1 MARPNIVL
9 IMPDQQ
15 RADSLGCY
23 GNVFTRTPEVDR
35 LARQGVRFNRA
46 FTTWPVCT
54 PARGTMWS
62 GTYPHKHQLIDNVYG
77 VDDAFATL
85 AAVRTTVFDVL
96 KAAGYTTAHF
106 GKWHLGEKQPKYFD
120 VWEETFNSRVHHWIG
135 GVDSGVWRPG
145 LQTDRC
151 IQFLNSRKADD
162 PPFCMVQGYYP
173 PHDPYTAPK
182 EYFAHYRDKGVP
194 FAGYYASV
202 TAIDHEVGRILDAL
216 EHNGQRH
223 NTLVIF
229 FADHG
234 DTFFYRDDGEHKFVC
249 TDDSIRIPFVLS
261 WPAMLPPNTSR
272 EPMVGLQ
279 DLMPTVLDAAGV
291 TPPDGMHGKS
301 VLPIARGENAPW
313 RDHYYVQNRTH
324 RRSITQRAYR
334 TDDWKLIGSVEGG
347 AHALYDLK
355 RDPEEEWD
363 LFLTPREDVMNR
375 FRTEPSYAGKARE
388 LASGMRAAAQAI
400 DDSEGV
406 AIADRVLTALAG
418 R

>member
-35 LARQGVRFNRA
+35 MARQGVRFTRA

-62 GTYPHKHQLIDNVYG
+62 GTYPHRHKLIDNVYG
-77 VDDAFATL
+77 VDDAFATM
-85 AAVRTTVFDVL
+85 AGVSTTLFDVL
-96 KAAGYTTAHF
+96 KAGGYTTAHF
-106 GKWHLGEKQPKYFD
+106 GKWHLGEKQPRYFD

-151 IQFLNSRKADD
+151 IQFLNSRKEGD

-182 EYFAHYRDKGVP
+182 EFYAHYRDKGVP
-194 FAGYYASV
+194 FAGYYAGVS
-202 TAIDHEVGRILDAL
+202 AIDYETGRILDAL
-216 EHNGQRH
+216 ERNGQRH

-261 WPAMLPPNTSR
+261 WPAVIPPNTVNDR
-272 EPMVGLQ
+272 MVGLQ

-291 TPPDGMHGKS
+291 APPEGMHGKS
-301 VLPIARGENAPW
+301 VLPLARGERSSW
-313 RDHYYVQNRTH
+313 RDFYFVQNRTH
-324 RRSITQRAYR
+324 KRRVTQRSYR
-334 TDDWKLIGSVEGG
+334 TDDWKLIGSVDGG
-347 AHALYDLK
+347 SHSLYDLK

-363 LFLTPREDVMNR
+363 LFLTPRKDVMDR
-375 FRTEPSYAGKARE
+375 FRDEPSHAPKARE
-388 LASGMRAAAQAI
+388 LAERMRSYAQSI
-400 DDSEGV
+400 DDTEGV
-406 AIADRVLTALAG
+406 GIADRVIAELAG